1 MPKLKSRRGLLKRI
15 RLLKTGRVKRG
26 VANKRHILTK
36 KSPKRKRQLR
46 GLGVVSK
53 NDQSLFKRMLNKGTI
68 R

>member
-1 MPKLKSRRGLLKRI
+1 MPKIKSRRGLLKRI
-15 RLLKTGRVKRG
+15 RRLGSGRIKRG

-53 NDQSLFKRMLNKGTI
+53 NDAGLMKRMLHEG
-68 R
+68 

>member
-15 RLLKTGRVKRG
+15 RRLGSGKVKRG

-53 NDQSLFKRMLNKGTI
+53 NDVGLLKRMLNS
-68 R
+68 